1 MGDRIRLLDVMIDIA
16 STETAIGTA
25 FECMQQEG
33 SHVVYF
39 VNSNTMMLLKDHPD
53 WKALVEESELVLP
66 GCQSVNTGVNQ
77 VLGYQRQSF
86 FPAGF
91 FDNILD
97 RAVEM
102 GYEFMLIAADEEKFT
117 AVQNNVHEKR
127 PYLTFGG
134 FSLAEQ
140 EYTQEH
146 IVNEINSVAPDIL
159 LFALEDR
166 QQLELLEQFKNQMN
180 AGLILFTGNLLYEK
194 AVLEEGA
201 PSGTEKLRLWKLYR
215 WLHRKGGIKTWLSNF
230 RMRMEL
236 KKQRDSSGRTEGF
249 SGETEGFSGEMEGF
263 SGKTEGLLGDAEG
276 LLGESEGASGKT
288 EDPLMK

>member
-1 MGDRIRLLDVMIDIA
+1 MSDRIKLLDVMIDIA
-16 STETAIGTA
+16 STEAAIGTA
-25 FECMQQEG
+25 FECMRQEG

-39 VNSNTMMLLKDHPD
+39 VTSSTMMLLKDHPG
-53 WKALVEESELVLP
+53 WTALVEESELVLP

-77 VLGYQRQSF
+77 VLGYKRQSF

-134 FSLAEQ
+134 FSLAGQ

-166 QQLELLEQFKNQMN
+166 KQLELLEQFKSQMN

-201 PSGTEKLRLWKLYR
+201 PFGTEKMRFQKLYR
-215 WLHRKGGIKTWLSNF
+215 WLQRKGGIRTWLSNF

-236 KKQRDSSGRTEGF
+236 KKQRDSSGKTEGSSAKAEDS
-249 SGETEGFSGEMEGF
+249 SGKTESPSGEMEGS
-263 SGKTEGLLGDAEG
+263 SGKTEGLLGG
-276 LLGESEGASGKT
+276 PEGAAWGT
-288 EDPLMK
+288 EDSLMK